1 MRHDQIGRNTTR
13 PAIGSTVVAALALL
27 GCAALPTPVWAA
39 APQERVRSLVAAVSA
54 VLEDPALRGAGQK
67 LERRAQVAT
76 IIHEAFDFESMARDA
91 LGPPWTTLTAEQQA
105 EFTRLFADRF
115 EQSYSLLVLR
125 FLGERTTT
133 YVGESIDGARA
144 TVRTFL
150 VSEKDG
156 TLPVDYRLASRDGRW
171 TVVDVVVDGVS
182 LAGNYRAQFG
192 KIIRTSSYETL
203 LRRMRKSVE

>member
-1 MRHDQIGRNTTR
+1 MRHDQSSPSMTR
-13 PAIGSTVVAALALL
+13 PAVGSTVVAALALL

-54 VLEDPALRGAGQK
+54 VLEDPAFRGAGRK
-67 LERRAQVAT
+67 LERRTQVAT
-76 IIHEAFDFESMARDA
+76 IINKAFDFESMARDA
-91 LGPPWTTLTAEQQA
+91 LGPPWATLTAEQQA
-105 EFTRLFADRF
+105 EFTQLFGDRF

-150 VSEKDG
+150 VGEKDG
-156 TLPVDYRLASRDGRW
+156 TLPVDYRLASRNDRW
-171 TVVDVVVDGVS
+171 SVVDVVVDGVS

>member
-1 MRHDQIGRNTTR
+1 VTR
-13 PAIGSTVVAALALL
+13 PAVGSTVLAALALL
-27 GCAALPTPVWAA
+27 GCASMPAPVWAA
-39 APQERVRSLVAAVSA
+39 APQERVRGLVAAVSA
-54 VLEDPALRGAGQK
+54 VLEDPALRGATKKQ
-67 LERRAQVAT
+67 ERRAHVAT
-76 IIHEAFDFESMARDA
+76 IIHDAFDFASMARDA
-91 LGPPWTTLTAEQQA
+91 LGPPWTTLTAEQQQ

-125 FLGERTTT
+125 FLGERTTS
-133 YVGESIDGARA
+133 YVGESIDGSRA

-156 TLPVDYRLASRDGRW
+156 TLPVDYRLESQDNRW

-192 KIIRTSSYETL
+192 RIIRTSSYETL